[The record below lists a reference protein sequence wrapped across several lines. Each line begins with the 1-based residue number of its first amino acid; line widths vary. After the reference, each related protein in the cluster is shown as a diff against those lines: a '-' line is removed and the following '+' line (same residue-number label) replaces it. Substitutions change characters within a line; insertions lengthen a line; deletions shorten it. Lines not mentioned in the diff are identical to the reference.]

1 MNLKDIIALAKAGYS
16 VSDVKELIS
25 MTSSDDPEPAAQEEK
40 PKDEKTEE
48 PETGKDTASEA
59 PEKSTE
65 DPAKVIAIDEYKK
78 QIDEYKKQIDDLK
91 KQVKDLQEKNTHKD
105 VSGNKDDKSDEDV
118 INDITRSFM

>member
-25 MTSSDDPEPAAQEEK
+25 MASSEDTDPATQEEN

-48 PETGKDTASEA
+48 PETGKDTASKE

-65 DPAKVIAIDEYKK
+65 DPAKVVA
-78 QIDEYKKQIDDLK
+78 IDEYKKQIDDLK
-91 KQVKDLQEKNTHKD
+91 KQVRDLQEKNTHKD
-105 VSGNKDDKSDEDV
+105 VSGNKNEKSNEDV

>member
-16 VSDVKELIS
+16 VSDVKELIA
-25 MTSSDDPEPAAQEEK
+25 MASSEDQEPAKQEEK

-48 PETGKDTASEA
+48 PQTGKDTASRE

-78 QIDEYKKQIDDLK
+78 QIDDLK
-91 KQVKDLQEKNTHKD
+91 NQIKDLQEKNTHKD
-105 VSGNKDDKSDEDV
+105 VSGNKNDKSDEDI

>member
-25 MTSSDDPEPAAQEEK
+25 LSSSEDPGPAEQEK
-40 PKDEKTEE
+40 TPDEKTEE
-48 PETGKDTASEA
+48 PETGKDTASRE

-65 DPAKVIAIDEYKK
+65 DPAKVIA
-78 QIDEYKKQIDDLK
+78 IDEYKKQIDDLK

-105 VSGNKDDKSDEDV
+105 VSGNKNEKSNEEI

>member
-25 MTSSDDPEPAAQEEK
+25 LSSSEDPEPAEQEK
-40 PKDEKTEE
+40 TPDEKTEE
-48 PETGKDTASEA
+48 PETGKDTASRE

-65 DPAKVIAIDEYKK
+65 DPAKVVA
-78 QIDEYKKQIDDLK
+78 IDEYKKQIDDLK

-105 VSGNKDDKSDEDV
+105 VSGNKNEKSNEEI

>member
-25 MTSSDDPEPAAQEEK
+25 MASSEDQEPAEQEE

-48 PETGKDTASEA
+48 QNTGKDTAGKA

-65 DPAKVIAIDEYKK
+65 DTAKVVA
-78 QIDEYKKQIDDLK
+78 IDEYKKQIDDLK
-91 KQVKDLQEKNTHKD
+91 NQIKDLQEKNTHKD
-105 VSGNKDDKSDEDV
+105 VSGNKDDKSNEDI